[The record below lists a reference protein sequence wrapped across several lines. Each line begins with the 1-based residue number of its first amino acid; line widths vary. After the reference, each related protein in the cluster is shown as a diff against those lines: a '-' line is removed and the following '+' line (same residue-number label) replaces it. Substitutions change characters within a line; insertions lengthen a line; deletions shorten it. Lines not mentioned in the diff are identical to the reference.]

1 MVGLWFGLAL
11 VLLFAFVCVCTQILL
26 EVVCI
31 SPFFILY
38 NPKLPQLLVQKDC
51 ACLSVPSRR
60 VDLTRHWCVNPSIH
74 TLSEANLPL
83 RESYLSLT
91 TSLFN
96 GRCDLLSFSFVPY
109 ILKIYPDVQKETKGS
124 LNHKW

>member
-1 MVGLWFGLAL
+1 M
-11 VLLFAFVCVCTQILL
+11 
-26 EVVCI
+26 
-31 SPFFILY
+31 
-38 NPKLPQLLVQKDC
+38 QKDC

-91 TSLFN
+91 VSLCN
-96 GRCDLLSFSFVPY
+96 GVYNLLDYSFKLY
-109 ILKIYPDVQKETKGS
+109 MMEICMDVQKEMEGTLS
-124 LNHKW
+124 HK